1 VIALRRRKWTVH
13 VYGEN
18 CIQYFSCT
26 KMNLRRICCKEMKV
40 LIDLAQ
46 DNPVMYLSEQ
56 YFEPF
61 DFLNAG
67 NLFPSL
73 IC

>member
-1 VIALRRRKWTVH
+1 
-13 VYGEN
+13 
-18 CIQYFSCT
+18 
-26 KMNLRRICCKEMKV
+26 
-40 LIDLAQ
+40 
-46 DNPVMYLSEQ
+46 VMYLSEQ

-73 IC
+73 ICWYQLTEQLHISLG